1 MVETNK
7 FKSTSVSNNPGTFII
22 ASSKNKFN
30 WYDDTL
36 INVQLLW
43 SGESAI
49 ASDVTDTCPVDIEQ
63 VPLPL
68 PTPARAYPKSFE
80 NADERRKNF
89 LRVNTSH
96 LKIADD
102 KGKGG
107 KGDGE
112 ETPSTTTP
120 ASTGQEESSC
130 PTPEVVQPPPGQSAS
145 PTKVEAEVKAISEV
159 EAIEAKVLKFFENG
173 NPT

>member
-1 MVETNK
+1 M
-7 FKSTSVSNNPGTFII
+7 
-22 ASSKNKFN
+22 
-30 WYDDTL
+30 
-36 INVQLLW
+36 
-43 SGESAI
+43 
-49 ASDVTDTCPVDIEQ
+49 
-63 VPLPL
+63 
-68 PTPARAYPKSFE
+68 
-80 NADERRKNF
+80 
-89 LRVNTSH
+89 NTSH

-130 PTPEVVQPPPGQSAS
+130 PTPEVVQPPPGKSAS

-159 EAIEAKVLKFFENG
+159 EAIEAKVLKFLKMEIQHSGIENALVFHPQFFKRKSFRSFD
-173 NPT
+173 PTSLRSS